1 MPLYYHA
8 HRLRVFLAA
17 GSAPGGCE
25 VADKSRVRSVVDLV
39 TTVLVALTAC
49 VALVKLLQP
58 PSPSTQRNRPEPAV
72 PTAPIPVGELPRLG
86 SEDAPLG
93 LIVFSDFEC
102 PACQFWAMNML
113 PTIKNTFVRDGTLQV
128 FHAHHPLE
136 RHQRAVPAAAVA
148 ECAGSAGQ
156 FWPMHDLLFAEPKA
170 LEDADF
176 QRHWSAVGL
185 QAKHLDEC
193 RPTKESRLRR
203 MADGNKTLQIQG
215 TPTLFLGQVTR
226 SKTVLVKKRWTG
238 VISAEVLGDS
248 MKQLGNQPVER

>member
-17 GSAPGGCE
+17 GSAPEGCE

-72 PTAPIPVGELPRLG
+72 PTAPIPVGELP
-86 SEDAPLG
+86 
-93 LIVFSDFEC
+93 
-102 PACQFWAMNML
+102 
-113 PTIKNTFVRDGTLQV
+113 
-128 FHAHHPLE
+128 
-136 RHQRAVPAAAVA
+136 
-148 ECAGSAGQ
+148 
-156 FWPMHDLLFAEPKA
+156 
-170 LEDADF
+170 
-176 QRHWSAVGL
+176 